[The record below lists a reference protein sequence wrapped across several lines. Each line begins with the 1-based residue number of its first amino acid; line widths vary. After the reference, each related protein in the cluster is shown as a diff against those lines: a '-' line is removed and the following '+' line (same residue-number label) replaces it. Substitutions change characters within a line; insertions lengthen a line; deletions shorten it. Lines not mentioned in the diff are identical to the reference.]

1 MSIFLWVSFRLR
13 AIKLHLTGEFLVT
26 VLDIYSL
33 MRAYAGRPVDAIGEF
48 IRPVID
54 GIFRFEVVGAGISI
68 CDL

>member
-1 MSIFLWVSFRLR
+1 MFLWVSFRLR

-48 IRPVID
+48 IR
-54 GIFRFEVVGAGISI
+54 FEVVGAGISI